1 MQIYQIGVKVLDVNY
16 LIEIVIINNIS
27 VKINKLE
34 HVHIT
39 DNIPGNVELIQLL
52 TIVKLL
58 YILTAVFY
66 SILMILIYNKK
77 KIIMHKKRV
86 LKLDVLKIIFLNK
99 EIQLISIIMVA
110 IKHNVYKINFL
121 LLLKT

>member
-58 YILTAVFY
+58 YI
-66 SILMILIYNKK
+66 
-77 KIIMHKKRV
+77 
-86 LKLDVLKIIFLNK
+86 
-99 EIQLISIIMVA
+99 
-110 IKHNVYKINFL
+110 
-121 LLLKT
+121 